1 MRRDKHHTHSG
12 TQTPRQR
19 QTGRQSRPAPHT
31 HAPTLEDLPQPLTP
45 DFPALL
51 TTPEHMGAGGR
62 QGALQPYQIHI
73 PGSQAT
79 DLGKEGLRG
88 GTLHILVSLA
98 DSCSSLV

>member
-1 MRRDKHHTHSG
+1 MRRNKHHT
-12 TQTPRQR
+12 QTETDRQAE
-19 QTGRQSRPAPHT
+19 QTRTTH
-31 HAPTLEDLPQPLTP
+31 HAPTHEDLLQPLTLDP
-45 DFPALL
+45 PALL
-51 TTPEHMGAGGR
+51 TTLEHMGAGGR

-79 DLGKEGLRG
+79 NLGKEGLRG